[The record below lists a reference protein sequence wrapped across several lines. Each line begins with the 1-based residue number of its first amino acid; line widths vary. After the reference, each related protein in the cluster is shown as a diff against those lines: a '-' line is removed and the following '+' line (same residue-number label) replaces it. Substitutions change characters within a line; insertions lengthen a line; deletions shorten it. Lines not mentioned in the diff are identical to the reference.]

1 MAEQHASVSLRQ
13 HADQLQEA
21 KVQRLLFSDD
31 LGQWGRGDLSI
42 DQADQHPVFP
52 SVEGFSRAGPEPGG
66 EGPVESAGG
75 TSPREK

>member
-1 MAEQHASVSLRQ
+1 MAEQHASASLRQ

-31 LGQWGRGDLSI
+31 LGETGGGDLSF
-42 DQADQHPVFP
+42 DEADQHPMFAPVD
-52 SVEGFSRAGPEPGG
+52 GFSRARTQSGG